1 MHSRVRVIF
10 GLCAAMVVSLFLS
23 GCATLNKNECQT
35 VDWEQLGLQN
45 GQAGEPQSYIAEHQ
59 KACSQYKLP
68 VDTAKW
74 DAGWQK
80 GIRNYCTPANGL
92 AAGQRG
98 RTDGSMC
105 PSDQMQQF
113 SYYAQI
119 GGRVYS
125 AQSDVDGARSEL
137 EQISNDIKTEQ
148 DRGRRAELWRRR
160 DEVRMRLQDA
170 QDALYV
176 AKRQADDAYADLM
189 RKGPPKP

>member
-1 MHSRVRVIF
+1 MTSRF
-10 GLCAAMVVSLFLS
+10 FMTLAFCAAMVTSLFLS

-45 GQAGEPQSYIAEHQ
+45 GQNGEPQSYIAEHQ

-92 AAGQRG
+92 AAGQKG
-98 RTDGSMC
+98 RTDASMC
-105 PSDQMQQF
+105 PADQMQQF

-119 GGRVYS
+119 GERVHA
-125 AQSDVDGARSEL
+125 AQSELDSARYEL
-137 EQISNDIKTEQ
+137 DQISNDIKVEK
-148 DRGRRAELWRRR
+148 DRDRRNDLWRRR
-160 DEVRMRLQDA
+160 DDARMRMQDA

-176 AKRQADDAYADLM
+176 AQRQADEAYADLM
-189 RKGPPKP
+189 RKGRPRQ